1 MASTNGAEKYAVGYS
16 AAHVEQLR
24 VWGELAKSMG
34 QGPSYLNAV
43 REMRERLER
52 DPRQW
57 GDQLRSLPAM
67 KVDLFRKYGPVLM
80 VFYAVHTERR
90 VVIVQ
95 QLVLTPGSPMANAE
109 DDPPPG

>member
-1 MASTNGAEKYAVGYS
+1 MSSTNGAERYAVGYS
-16 AAHVEQLR
+16 AAHLEQLR
-24 VWGELAKSMG
+24 GWGELAKTTG
-34 QGPSYLNAV
+34 HGASYLAAV

-57 GDQLRSLPAM
+57 GDPLRPMAGM
-67 KVDLFRKYGPVLM
+67 KVELFRRYGPVLM

-95 QLVLTPGSPMANAE
+95 QIVLTPGSPLANANK
-109 DDPPPG
+109 GS